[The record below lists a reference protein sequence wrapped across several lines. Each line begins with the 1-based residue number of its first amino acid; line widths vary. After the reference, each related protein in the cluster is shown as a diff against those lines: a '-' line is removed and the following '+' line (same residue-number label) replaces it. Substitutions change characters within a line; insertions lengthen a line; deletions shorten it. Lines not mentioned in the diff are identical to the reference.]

1 MEDLRF
7 YKKKIYNLDK
17 DRVDHDLFF
26 FGYMQM
32 RANARFNIE
41 DVLFLSDR
49 VAVYQA
55 NE

>member
-17 DRVDHDLFF
+17 DRVDLFF